1 MVYIDEFISPLWTE
15 RPHTRAAK
23 TGLASG
29 CKTLALKQPGKLADL
44 AVLTSQPTRAII
56 VPDVWQNHCRNA
68 IALRHRCG
76 KL

>member
-29 CKTLALKQPGKLADL
+29 CKTLASSLRLLQDTC

-68 IALRHRCG
+68 VALRHRCG